1 MPVLANLPAA
11 PPGAHVPVPPGLPP
25 VPLLA
30 GFFAKRGLGKTT
42 TACRMLKSYIDA
54 GVFRPEW
61 CFVVS
66 PTAVSQ
72 RHLFSYLGLADGN
85 IYTSN
90 LKPAIDAILERMTAG
105 KKVWDTE
112 QEYEQAYAML
122 VQRPGMLT
130 PRQIAILEA
139 RDGSPPQRTATYPRS
154 CVLIDDSSHQRNGLT
169 SPWFVNLALRHRH
182 VVGGAG
188 LSMIICVQSLH
199 QGISRSVRQNL
210 SFIAVWTT
218 HDKTCKEDLYREVSA
233 YLDKETFFRIFHQAT
248 KDPHHFLGIS
258 LSERD
263 PNRVFTLSLEQP
275 IKVV

>member
-1 MPVLANLPAA
+1 MPVLAKLPDM
-11 PPGAHVPVPPGLPP
+11 PRGAHVVVPPGLPP

-54 GVFRPEW
+54 GVFNKDW
-61 CFVVS
+61 VFVVS
-66 PTAVSQ
+66 PTAIAQ
-72 RHLFSYLGLADGN
+72 RHLFLYLGLADGN
-85 IYTSN
+85 VYTST
-90 LKPAIDAILERMTAG
+90 LKPAIDAILERMTTG
-105 KKVWDTE
+105 KKLWEME
-112 QEYEQAYAML
+112 QEYAEAYQLLAS
-122 VQRPGMLT
+122 RPSALT
-130 PRQIAILEA
+130 PRQIGVLES
-139 RDGSPPQRTATYPRS
+139 RDGMPPMRTATYPRS
-154 CVLIDDSSHQRNGLT
+154 CVLIDDASHQKNGLNA
-169 SPWFVNLALRHRH
+169 PWFVNLALRHRH

-218 HDKTCKEDLYREVSA
+218 HDKTCKEDLYKEVSA
-233 YLDKETFFRIFHQAT
+233 YLDKETFFRIFHEAT

-263 PNRVFTLSLEQP
+263 PNKVFTLSLETP
-275 IKVV
+275 IKVI